1 MTDTLPDLRV
11 TIAESMQALTNAH
24 ETDLER
30 WAIALRGAETLR
42 WCAER
47 EAPSYEE
54 MRDQL
59 AIAEDALEDAQ
70 LTSGEIVDNIKYA
83 VSKWLHAETCA
94 TTLAAPIDV
103 ECSCGMAKMRQ
114 SVLDAV
120 A

>member
-1 MTDTLPDLRV
+1 MDTLLDLRV
-11 TIAESMQALTNAH
+11 TIAESMVALTNRF
-24 ETDLER
+24 ETDPER
-30 WAIALRGAETLR
+30 WQIALRGAETLR

-47 EAPSYEE
+47 EAPSCDKLEATL
-54 MRDQL
+54 RDL
-59 AIAEDALEDAQ
+59 
-70 LTSGEIVDNIKYA
+70 VDNVNYA

-94 TTLAAPIDV
+94 VILAAPVDV